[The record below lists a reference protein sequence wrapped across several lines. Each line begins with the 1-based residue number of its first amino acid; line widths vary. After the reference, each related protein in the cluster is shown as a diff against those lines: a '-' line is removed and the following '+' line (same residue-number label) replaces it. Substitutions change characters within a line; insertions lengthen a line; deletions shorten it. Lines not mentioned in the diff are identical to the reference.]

1 MYRKISAFIR
11 KARDKAADLLDDFLW
26 WMPPV
31 FFIVVISAATGF
43 FDYLACRRTG
53 SHCGAVVSSAVIKL
67 TSIGSQNAVNSLS
80 VNRLRLCA
88 RYTQ

>member
-31 FFIVVISAATGF
+31 FFIVVISAATAF
-43 FDYLACRRTG
+43 
-53 SHCGAVVSSAVIKL
+53 L
-67 TSIGSQNAVNSLS
+67 TTLFVEELVAIA
-80 VNRLRLCA
+80 A
-88 RYTQ
+88 RS

>member
-26 WMPPV
+26 RMPPV

-43 FDYLACRRTG
+43 LTTLL
-53 SHCGAVVSSAVIKL
+53 VEKL
-67 TSIGSQNAVNSLS
+67 VAIA
-80 VNRLRLCA
+80 A
-88 RYTQ
+88 RS

>member
-26 WMPPV
+26 RMPPV

-43 FDYLACRRTG
+43 
-53 SHCGAVVSSAVIKL
+53 L
-67 TSIGSQNAVNSLS
+67 TTLLVEELVAIA
-80 VNRLRLCA
+80 A
-88 RYTQ
+88 RS